1 MDTTVN
7 NICDISRLVRIVIGL
22 LLVMGVGLNPGTLGV
37 TVALPLIAIYP
48 LMTGTWGW
56 DPVVA
61 IYDLVKANT
70 RAAISYPQI
79 PAAT

>member
-7 NICDISRLVRIVIGL
+7 NICDISRVVRIVIGL
-22 LLVMGVGLNPGTLGV
+22 LLVMGVGLNPGTLGA

-48 LMTGTWGW
+48 LMTGSWGW

-70 RAAISYPQI
+70 RAAISYTQI